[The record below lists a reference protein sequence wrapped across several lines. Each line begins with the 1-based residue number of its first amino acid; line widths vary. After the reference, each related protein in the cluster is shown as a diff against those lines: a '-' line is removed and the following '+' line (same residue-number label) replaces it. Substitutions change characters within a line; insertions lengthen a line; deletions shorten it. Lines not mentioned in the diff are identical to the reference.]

1 MYSADQLEVEG
12 AERWFLTK
20 HGMLMGVWREVTRR
34 TSVTLSTNQ
43 QCLRFSC
50 VPPLVFRVVIQMS
63 SKMRN
68 HERRAPPTVAASEE
82 RGREAAVMLGAQQTV
97 Q

>member
-1 MYSADQLEVEG
+1 
-12 AERWFLTK
+12 
-20 HGMLMGVWREVTRR
+20 
-34 TSVTLSTNQ
+34 
-43 QCLRFSC
+43 
-50 VPPLVFRVVIQMS
+50 MS

-68 HERRAPPTVAASEE
+68 HERRALPQKLPEE